1 MADNSSGVVLGAVVP
16 SGNGIGKPSS
26 PFKLFDGK
34 DKDNEACRSLWVAVI
49 QKASKDVAYSSQK
62 RGQRAL
68 TASEREKLHRIYEL
82 EAPENFFNSPWF
94 EEICLFL
101 DLSPSGIRV
110 AVFDRYELSDAQR
123 HPLI

>member
-1 MADNSSGVVLGAVVP
+1 MAADSSGVVPATAV
-16 SGNGIGKPSS
+16 

-49 QKASKDVAYSSQK
+49 QKAIKDMAYSTQK
-62 RGQRAL
+62 RTQRSL
-68 TASEREKLHRIYEL
+68 TPSEREKLHRIYAL
-82 EAPENFFNSPWF
+82 EAPENFFTSPWF

-101 DLSPSGIRV
+101 ELSPSRIRG
-110 AVFDRYELSDAQR
+110 AVLDRYEGSNGQR

>member
-1 MADNSSGVVLGAVVP
+1 MCVLSAAVPLAVAAQNCWHELALEDSRLLIATSSKKQ
-16 SGNGIGKPSS
+16 IC
-26 PFKLFDGK
+26 K
-34 DKDNEACRSLWVAVI
+34 DS
-49 QKASKDVAYSSQK
+49 YSSQK

-110 AVFDRYELSDAQR
+110 AVFDRYECSDAQR

>member
-1 MADNSSGVVLGAVVP
+1 MADNSSGVVQGTVVP

-49 QKASKDVAYSSQK
+49 QKAIKDVAYSSQK

-82 EAPENFFNSPWF
+82 EAPENFFKSPWF

>member
-1 MADNSSGVVLGAVVP
+1 MADNSSGFVPGILGSFIP
-16 SGNGIGKPSS
+16 
-26 PFKLFDGK
+26 FDGK

-49 QKASKDVAYSSQK
+49 QKAIKDMAYSSQK
-62 RGQRAL
+62 RGQRSL
-68 TASEREKLHRIYEL
+68 TPSEREKLHRIYEL

-101 DLSPSGIRV
+101 ELSPSRIRG
-110 AVFDRYELSDAQR
+110 AVFDRYEDGAGI

>member
-1 MADNSSGVVLGAVVP
+1 MADNSSGFVPGAFP
-16 SGNGIGKPSS
+16 

-34 DKDNEACRSLWVAVI
+34 DKDHEACRSLWVAVI
-49 QKASKDVAYSSQK
+49 QKAIKDMAYTSQK
-62 RGQRAL
+62 RDQRSL
-68 TASEREKLHRIYEL
+68 TPSEREKLHRIYEL

-101 DLSPSGIRV
+101 ELSPSRIRG
-110 AVFDRYELSDAQR
+110 AVFDRYEDANGRR

>member
-1 MADNSSGVVLGAVVP
+1 MADDSSGVVPATAV
-16 SGNGIGKPSS
+16 

-49 QKASKDVAYSSQK
+49 QKAIKDMAYSSQK
-62 RGQRAL
+62 RTQRSL
-68 TASEREKLHRIYEL
+68 TPSEREKLHRIYEL
-82 EAPENFFNSPWF
+82 EAPENFFTSPWF

-101 DLSPSGIRV
+101 ELSPSRIRG
-110 AVFDRYELSDAQR
+110 AVLDRYEGSNGQR

>member
-1 MADNSSGVVLGAVVP
+1 MADNSSGVV
-16 SGNGIGKPSS
+16 SGTFV

-49 QKASKDVAYSSQK
+49 QKAIKDMAYSSQK
-62 RGQRAL
+62 RTQCSL
-68 TASEREKLHRIYEL
+68 TPSEREKLHRIYEL
-82 EAPENFFNSPWF
+82 EAPENFFTSPWF

-101 DLSPSGIRV
+101 ELSSSRIRG
-110 AVFDRYELSDAQR
+110 AVLDRYEGSNGQR